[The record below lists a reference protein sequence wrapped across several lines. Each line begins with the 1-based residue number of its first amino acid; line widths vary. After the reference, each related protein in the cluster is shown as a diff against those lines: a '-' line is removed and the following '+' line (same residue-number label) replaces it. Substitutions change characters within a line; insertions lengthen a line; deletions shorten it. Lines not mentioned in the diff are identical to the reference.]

1 MMLFGAIYTYKI
13 ISKTTKE
20 LVDKFYPDNVFGGE
34 NPMHKMMTGMAS
46 MANNLNKKY
55 GTGLVGDMASNAAG
69 KAVKG
74 AASKAVSGTKAVG
87 RATGGAIRGAIRG
100 VSNKIRGAS
109 KK

>member
-1 MMLFGAIYTYKI
+1 
-13 ISKTTKE
+13 
-20 LVDKFYPDNVFGGE
+20 
-34 NPMHKMMTGMAS
+34 MHKMMTGMAS

-55 GTGLVGDMASNAAG
+55 GTGLVGDIASNAAG